1 MIIAFVLVL
10 FASPLF
16 SASLAYIG
24 DHSGHDKSENGENSA
39 DNNAEEERCV
49 SYNFGFSE
57 RHVIKGDFSQ
67 AKWSELEPTLPVPLF
82 KSSSKDW
89 LVNFEKFK
97 NIACAI
103 SDNRKTVKLIFCSDR
118 DEDVSNGRYI
128 AENSGHEGCTSE
140 YADDAYLV
148 LENPKEQIVRIYQIE
163 SGIDFGGHCV
173 SWTDSND
180 LTIVDVSSRPFIDTT
195 GLYVRTKLY
204 KSHDIEHT
212 GHNSQEENST
222 YTTWLF
228 AGDKY
233 RLVTSWVDSEY
244 YYFHE
249 ETDVSSDNCEGKGDS
264 CSCNE
269 DGKWCSY
276 TDISES
282 CDYYEHYMSYN
293 NGEFSVMDSIG
304 EADTLLRIGNI
315 LNAFGFRFKQE

>member
-16 SASLAYIG
+16 SPSLAYIG
-24 DHSGHDKSENGENSA
+24 DHSEHDNADIDENSA
-39 DNNAEEERCV
+39 DNNADEEQCV
-49 SYNFGFSE
+49 SHNFEFSN
-57 RHVIKGDFSQ
+57 RHEIKGDLSQ
-67 AKWSELEPTLPVPLF
+67 AKWSELEPALPVPVF

-128 AENSGHEGCTSE
+128 IEDSGYEGCTSE

-195 GLYVRTKLY
+195 GLYVRTNLY

-244 YYFHE
+244 HYFHE
-249 ETDVSSDNCEGKGDS
+249 ETQKYTDVCEGEDKS
-264 CSCNE
+264 CYCYE
-269 DGKWCSY
+269 DGSCTY
-276 TDISES
+276 MDVSES
-282 CDYYEHYMSYN
+282 CDYQEHYMFYN
-293 NGEFSVMDSIG
+293 NGKFSVVDSIG